1 MATVDTKPEARLQP
15 HDEAIFVAGDAR
27 RARRLGRAAI
37 VATLLAA
44 LWIIGLG
51 VGMLGFGSLPG
62 VSLVNRSHNDSPA
75 DPSRVP
81 VGNEDVVRGLS
92 SAKNGSSAADPSS
105 KAAARVAPASV
116 AKRSS
121 GSARARARAVAKPPA
136 ATPVSPVNAAQRTR
150 GWARKG
156 SAAPPGQVRKAAP
169 PPPPA
174 TSKGLHRG
182 QAVTPPASTAPP
194 GQAKKPVEPLPP
206 PPPPKK
212 G

>member
-1 MATVDTKPEARLQP
+1 MQP

-105 KAAARVAPASV
+105 KEAAARVTPVAPV

-121 GSARARARAVAKPPA
+121 GSARARASAVAKPPA
-136 ATPVSPVNAAQRTR
+136 ATPASPVNPAQRTR

-174 TSKGLHRG
+174 SNSGLRRG
-182 QAVTPPASTAPP
+182 QAVTPPAQTVPP